1 MEELWVACVDSIRSD
16 EGLTLE
22 TSAFETLYGGQFTL
36 STQLI
41 KPTYLI
47 IKYAILW
54 REIVKQKTTNHNIHR
69 IFFYFDY
76 WTRNWENP
84 IGILR
89 M

>member
-16 EGLTLE
+16 EELTLE
-22 TSAFETLYGGQFTL
+22 TSGFETLYGGQFTL
-36 STQLI
+36 STRLI

-47 IKYAILW
+47 IKYATLW
-54 REIVKQKTTNHNIHR
+54 REIVKQEHHNIHR